1 MLAEDQAEY
10 YEVNSVCPSVKKK
23 TLGKQDIY
31 LHVPERP
38 FPGGFEETPHWL
50 WPMVAGR
57 MIAGEIQAVPS
68 GPGL

>member
-38 FPGGFEETPHWL
+38 FPGGFEETPH
-50 WPMVAGR
+50 
-57 MIAGEIQAVPS
+57 
-68 GPGL
+68 